1 MPSDLEGIQA
11 SEMKYLDEYDK
22 HHIRADLRYFGK
34 SVWNILFKKARSN

>member
-11 SEMKYLDEYDK
+11 SEMRYLDEYDK
-22 HHIRADLRYFGK
+22 HQIMADFSYFWK